1 MTALELWTTSWS
13 APRGILRSAKIAE
26 EGGWDGLS
34 VVDSQNLSGDSF
46 VVLAMAAT
54 VTERLKLQTGVTNSI
69 TRTAAALATAI
80 ASVQSVSRG
89 RAVLGI
95 GRGDSALAH
104 LGRAPARLGQ
114 FERYMRHLQAYL
126 GGDRV
131 PFDEIVDIAMEA
143 APPMS
148 ELQLA
153 EAPENSYIG
162 WIADSQAGNRK
173 VPVEVAASG
182 PKVVAVAAR
191 TADRVMFAL
200 GASPERLQWGIDLA
214 REARKEAGLD
224 PDAIQY
230 GAYVTCGCHQDVDT
244 ARNLVRG
251 GLTVQTRFG
260 VMHGKTSGP
269 LSDSQKEV
277 MQNLR
282 NSYNMNQ
289 HTKGDSDQAAVL
301 TPEFIDE
308 YAIIGMPDRVI
319 DRLKELEAIG
329 IEKVVLGGSRIGET
343 GDTEVARTL
352 IEKEVIPAMR
362 AG

>member
-1 MTALELWTTSWS
+1 MELWTHAFS
-13 APRGILRSAKIAE
+13 APRAIVRSAKLAE

-34 VVDSQNLSGDSF
+34 VVDSQNLSGDAF
-46 VVLAMAAT
+46 VALAQAAN
-54 VTERLKLQTGVTNSI
+54 VTESLKLQTGVTNSI
-69 TRTAAALATAI
+69 TRNAATVAAAIAT
-80 ASVQSVSRG
+80 VQSISRG

-126 GGDRV
+126 GGEHV
-131 PFDEIVDIAMEA
+131 PFDDIADISMDA

-153 EAPENSYIG
+153 DAPGDSHIS
-162 WIADSQAGNRK
+162 WIADTQAGDRK

-182 PKVVAVAAR
+182 PKVIAIAAR
-191 TADRVMFAL
+191 TADRVVFTL
-200 GASPERLQWGIDLA
+200 GAAPERLQWGIDLVGKA
-214 REARKEAGLD
+214 RVDAGLD

-230 GAYVTCGCHQDVDT
+230 GAYVNCGCHPDIDT

-251 GLTVQTRFG
+251 GLTVYTRFG

-269 LSDSQKEV
+269 LSESQKEV
-277 MQNLR
+277 MQTLR
-282 NSYNMNQ
+282 NSYNMKQ

-301 TPEFIDE
+301 TPEFIDA
-308 YAIIGMPDRVI
+308 YAIVGTPDKVIARLNELDGMGI
-319 DRLKELEAIG
+319 DKIILSSTRAGESKESEEARAF
-329 IEKVVLGGSRIGET
+329 IE
-343 GDTEVARTL
+343 TEVL
-352 IEKEVIPAMR
+352 PQFR
-362 AG
+362 A